1 MRILLAIICI
11 SFFLQPITAQRIVTK
26 KINIDSLPES
36 VILNIYD
43 FKNINKK
50 ADYYDADKL
59 KQIRKSPAQPGTET
73 NK

>member
-59 KQIRKSPAQPGTET
+59 KQIRKLEEAKDWEM
-73 NK
+73 

>member
-59 KQIRKSPAQPGTET
+59 KQIRKT
-73 NK
+73 